1 MKKYVYSTLLGVLIT
16 FVAFSKENNRWE
28 IRDDGAIIW
37 NVNSSNIPHYDHVE
51 MSGESVSAVL
61 RYGVNVDGSF
71 GLERSVVWPM
81 LRTIPNNTHAS
92 LTKRFAIDFS
102 SLLVVDGL
110 SLKREHVKT
119 IKLDGG
125 LTVNSEFSSSNADPA
140 SGKGRHPIIEVTRKF
155 FPSVNKPVLCEQY
168 LIKNITDRPVSVMV
182 PEQKSV
188 YSTDGA
194 DGVTGSYTISMG
206 LNPSV
211 DRIVAPGEEIGFDV
225 SIQAFSEEN
234 GEKELVLNITDE
246 LALREKFVSEMWNNL
261 VLETPDQV
269 IDREFAF
276 AKIRASESIY
286 RTAGGLMHGPGG
298 EAYYAAIWANDES
311 EYVAPFF
318 PFLGY
323 KTGNEATLN
332 TFRLYMK
339 YMNTEY
345 KPVPSSIIAEG
356 LDTWQGAGDCGDA
369 AMLAYGGT
377 RYALTRGDIDE
388 AEYIWPLMEW
398 CLEYCNRQ
406 LNAEGVVKS
415 DADELEGRFPSGNA
429 NILVSSL
436 YYDAL
441 VSAAFLGKELGLPTS
456 QISKY
461 KKQSLQLKQSIE
473 KYFGANVEGYDTYA
487 YYKGNDVLRSWICAP
502 LFAGIND
509 RAQATID
516 ALFSQLWTK
525 NGLLSQSG
533 SDNFWDRSTLS
544 ALRAA
549 YVAGE
554 TEKATQYLNQYSTQR
569 LLGDHVPY
577 PIEAWPEGNQRHLSG
592 ESALYCRIITEG
604 LFGIRPSGFK
614 TFTLTPRL
622 PGNWNNM
629 ALQHIKG
636 FASDFDI
643 LVERSG
649 ENIQVTIKNG
659 MRIIKHANIKNGGVI
674 TVKVNG

>member
-1 MKKYVYSTLLGVLIT
+1 MKTCFFCTLLSVLIS
-16 FVAFSKENNRWE
+16 FVAFSRVNNRWE
-28 IRDDGAIIW
+28 VHTNGSLIW
-37 NVNSSNIPHYDHVE
+37 KVGHDIPHYDHIE
-51 MSGESVSAVL
+51 MSGKSTSTVL
-61 RYGVNVDGSF
+61 RYGVNADGSF
-71 GLERSVVWPM
+71 RLERTVVWPM

-92 LTKRFAIDFS
+92 LTRRFALDIP
-102 SLLVVDGL
+102 SLLVVDET
-110 SLKREHVKT
+110 SLKSEQVRSIT
-119 IKLDGG
+119 LDGT
-125 LTVNSEFSSSNADPA
+125 LAVVSDFSVGYAD
-140 SGKGRHPIIEVTRKF
+140 SVTGKGRHPIVEVTRKF
-155 FPSVNKPVLCEQY
+155 FPSADKPVLCEQY
-168 LIKNITDRPVSVMV
+168 SVKNITDHAISVMI
-182 PEQKSV
+182 PKLRNEYQ
-188 YSTDGA
+188 TDA
-194 DGVTGSYTISMG
+194 ENGVAGSYSIVFG
-206 LNPSV
+206 LTPFGNKV
-211 DRIVAPGEEIGFDV
+211 LEPGEEIGFDV
-225 SIQAFSEEN
+225 SIQAFSAEK

-246 LALREKFVSEMWNNL
+246 LALRAQFVAEMRSNL
-261 VLETPDQV
+261 ILETPDQV

-286 RTAGGLMHGPGG
+286 QTAGGLMHSPGG

-339 YMNTEY
+339 YMNKEY

-356 LDTWQGAGDCGDA
+356 IDTWQGAGDCGDA
-369 AMLAYGGT
+369 AMLAYGGI
-377 RYALTRGDIDE
+377 RYALARGDLQE
-388 AEYIWPLMEW
+388 AKYLWPLMEW
-398 CLEYCNRQ
+398 CLEYCSRK
-406 LNAEGVVKS
+406 LNKEGVLTS

-429 NILVSSL
+429 NLLVSSL

-441 VSAAFLGKELGLPTS
+441 VSASFLGKELGLPS
-456 QISKY
+456 SRISKY
-461 KKQSLQLKQSIE
+461 KRQSHLLRQSIG

-502 LFAGIND
+502 LFAGING
-509 RAQATID
+509 RAKATID
-516 ALFSQLWTK
+516 ALFSRLWTK
-525 NGLLSQSG
+525 NGLLSQTG
-533 SDNFWDRSTLS
+533 SNNFWDRSTLS

-554 TEKATQYLNQYSTQR
+554 TEKATQYLKEYSTQR

-604 LFGIRPSGFK
+604 MFGIRPSGFK

-622 PGNWNNM
+622 PCSWDNM
-629 ALQHIKG
+629 ALRHIKG

-643 LVERSG
+643 LVKRSG
-649 ENIQVTIKNG
+649 ENIQVTIKSG
-659 MRIIKHANIKNGGVI
+659 TGIIKQANMKNGGTM
-674 TVKVNG
+674 TVKINE